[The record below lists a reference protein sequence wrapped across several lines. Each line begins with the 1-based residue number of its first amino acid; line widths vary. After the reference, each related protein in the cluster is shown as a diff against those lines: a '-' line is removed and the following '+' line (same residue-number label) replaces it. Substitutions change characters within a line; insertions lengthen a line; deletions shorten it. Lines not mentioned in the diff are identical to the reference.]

1 MTVSLPK
8 SPSTSDCS
16 PKPIGNTDGLKR
28 YWQPDL
34 LSGFL
39 VFLIALPLCL
49 AISLASGFPAIAGVM
64 TAIVGGVIGSLVSN
78 SELTIKGPAA
88 GLIVIVLG
96 CVSDLGYTGGVN
108 PTADFAAYRGAL
120 AVGVAAA
127 MLQIVFSFLRAGILS
142 EFFPTAAI
150 HGLLASIGIIII
162 SKQIPVAVGLKAS
175 GEPLELLRRI
185 PQTLDNM
192 NPYIAVIGA
201 ISLLI
206 LFLKPLI
213 QQRWIKLIPGQLIVI
228 LLAVPMGIYFDLSHE
243 HTYSL
248 NHHTFTIGEQHL
260 VNVPFNLLGAFTF
273 PDFAALN
280 NPIAW
285 KWVMMFALIGTLE
298 SLLSAKAVESL
309 DPWKRRTNADRDLLS
324 VGMGNLISAF
334 IGGLPMISEIVRS
347 RANIDNGAKTRF
359 ANLYHGLCL
368 LLAVAL
374 LPAIIHR
381 IPLAALAAM
390 LIYTGFRLAHPREF
404 LHIWRV
410 GPEQFVVFVT
420 TIIAVLASDLLIG
433 IGVGMALEIAIQL
446 LNGVPINSL
455 FRSRYQ
461 LQTVPDSAPQIHIS
475 DAVVFSNW
483 LTLRRQ
489 IVELGKDNSHQVIL
503 NFSGARFVDHT
514 VMAQLERL
522 REELSQ
528 ANCDLTILGLD
539 QLDAVSN
546 HPLSARRMPTAE
558 SISKRLL
565 KDVSPRSM
573 IDE

>member
-1 MTVSLPK
+1 MTASHPAPALESGD
-8 SPSTSDCS
+8 SPM
-16 PKPIGNTDGLKR
+16 PIGNLEGLKR
-28 YWQPDL
+28 YWRPDF

-64 TAIVGGVIGSLVSN
+64 TAIVGGIVGSLISN

-96 CVSDLGYTGGVN
+96 CVTDLGFTAGAN
-108 PTADFAAYRGAL
+108 PAADFAAYRGVL

-127 MLQIVFSFLRAGILS
+127 MLQIVFSFLRAGVLS

-175 GEPLELLRRI
+175 GEPLQLLRRI
-185 PQTLDNM
+185 PETLDNM

-201 ISLLI
+201 ASLLI

-213 QQRWIKLIPGQLIVI
+213 KHRWVKLIPGQLIVI
-228 LLAVPMGIYFDLSHE
+228 LLAVPLGIYFDLSHE

-248 NHHTFTIGEQHL
+248 NSHTFTIGEQHL
-260 VNVPFNLLGAFTF
+260 VNVPFNLLGAVTF

-285 KWVMMFALIGTLE
+285 KWVLMFALIGTLE

-309 DPWKRRTNADRDLLS
+309 DPWKRRMDADRDLLAI
-324 VGMGNLISAF
+324 GMGNLIAAF

-368 LLAVAL
+368 LVAVAL
-374 LPAIIHR
+374 LPAIIHK

-420 TIIAVLASDLLIG
+420 TIVAVLATDLLVGIG
-433 IGVGMALEIAIQL
+433 IGVALEIAIQV
-446 LNGVPINSL
+446 LNGVPMRSL
-455 FRSRYQ
+455 FRPRFE
-461 LQTVPDSAPQIHIS
+461 LQTAADGATQIHIS
-475 DAVVFSNW
+475 DAAVFSNW
-483 LTLRRQ
+483 LALRKQ
-489 IVELGKDNSHQVIL
+489 IVELGSSTQVIL
-503 NFSGARFVDHT
+503 DFSGARFVDHT

-522 REELSQ
+522 REELLQ
-528 ANCDLTILGLD
+528 AKCELTISGLD
-539 QLDAVSN
+539 QLDAVSS
-546 HPLSARRMPTAE
+546 HPLAARRLHSAE

>member
-1 MTVSLPK
+1 MTVSLSK
-8 SPSTSDCS
+8 SPSTSDSS

-64 TAIVGGVIGSLVSN
+64 TAIVGGAVGSLVSN

-96 CVSDLGYTGGVN
+96 CVSELGYTGGVN